1 MYMHKNHIKQQFED
15 LVDEVY
21 EDEHVGS
28 CFKNTARFA
37 SVRFMLSAHELT
49 V

>member
-1 MYMHKNHIKQQFED
+1 MYMHKNHMKQQFED
-15 LVDEVY
+15 LVDEAH
-21 EDEHVGS
+21 EDEQVGS

-37 SVRFMLSAHELT
+37 SVRCILSAHELS